1 MMRLPAVLR
10 RLHERR
16 DGVALIEFAI
26 SLPVLLLLYVG
37 GFQLCYAVSVYRKVT
52 QSSRTIADLTTQYTS
67 VTDQDLQ
74 DILGSAKYV
83 MAPYKISMTKA
94 IVTQVKISKSLKSTV
109 DWSKGLN
116 TDGLQK
122 NKDYNLPLSIR
133 QPDTY
138 LVVADVSYLYQP
150 TFAGKM
156 IGSIPLRETIIM
168 SPRASEAVE
177 LKK

>member
-1 MMRLPAVLR
+1 MMRLPAFLR

-67 VTDQDLQ
+67 VTNQDLQ

-83 MAPYKISMTKA
+83 MAPYSLSLTKA
-94 IVTQVKISKSLKSTV
+94 TITQVKVSTGLNPTV

-116 TDGLQK
+116 TDGLQPGK
-122 NKDYNLPLSIR
+122 YFNLPMSIR
-133 QPDTY
+133 QPGTY
-138 LVVADVSYLYQP
+138 LVVADVSYLYKP

-168 SPRASEAVE
+168 SPRASDAVE